1 VTRAE
6 EIIWSIVNK
15 ISLFV
20 VVAAYVVFWIAVAG
34 EMT

>member
-6 EIIWSIVNK
+6 EIIWNVVNK

-20 VVAAYVVFWIAVAG
+20 VLAAYVSFWVCVG
-34 EMT
+34 DLP